1 MKIVVEFPKVTPSIK
16 VLPPS
21 KLFNISMTL
30 FLNQIIILT
39 VVTTHRNEPYRIA
52 NFSFK
57 KGLIEKCVFILKNR
71 LIAIFYQWSMYV
83 SFKGKNYISDIET
96 DKCYD

>member
-21 KLFNISMTL
+21 KIFNISITL
-30 FLNQIIILT
+30 FLRQIIILT

-52 NFSFK
+52 NFVFQ
-57 KGLIEKCVFILKNR
+57 KGTYREMCCYFEKQIDFLPVVIECEF
-71 LIAIFYQWSMYV
+71 Q
-83 SFKGKNYISDIET
+83 GKNCISDIET